1 MPSNPKSRQAVGPG
15 VYPDRH
21 RRSREVISPSGGIM
35 RCKFPSLKNGR
46 LVHCEGLLE
55 LDAVYLFEAHRRIVR
70 YREQPAR
77 HHYADG
83 DRTRRYTPDFE
94 LTFIDGSTLLVEI
107 KPERS
112 LAADEVR
119 QTLQAVRAH
128 MRRSGHPFVVLT
140 DAELRLEPRQSN
152 VRSIFRRAGR
162 HWPTLRAAKVDL
174 SRQLARL
181 PMLLQEAEAA
191 FKASGSTNVYTLLLL
206 GLLRCDQ
213 SLPLQPSTVIHLSQE
228 YDDELF
234 CFAQERHV

>member
-1 MPSNPKSRQAVGPG
+1 
-15 VYPDRH
+15 
-21 RRSREVISPSGGIM
+21 M

-55 LDAVYLFEAHRRIVR
+55 LDAAYLFEAHRRIVR

-94 LTFIDGSTLLVEI
+94 LTLADGSTLLVEI

-112 LAADEVR
+112 LAADDVQ

-140 DAELRLEPRQSN
+140 DTELRLEPRQSN

-162 HWPTLRAAKVDL
+162 QWPTGDAAKVDL
-174 SRQLARL
+174 SRQLASL
-181 PMLLQEAEAA
+181 PMPLREADEA
-191 FKASGSTNVYTLLLL
+191 FKASGSTSVYTLLLL
-206 GLLRCDQ
+206 GLLRFDQ
-213 SLPLQPSTVIHLSQE
+213 SLPLQASTQINLSQE
-228 YDDELF
+228 FDDELI
-234 CFAQERHV
+234 CLAQERHF